1 MARGAPF
8 RQSAIT
14 RVLRGAKAAGMEV
27 GRFEVD
33 PETGKIVV
41 FASDESKNEK
51 VNGEVE
57 QWLAKHAQKA

>member
-1 MARGAPF
+1 MARGTSL

-14 RVLRGAKAAGMEV
+14 RVLRAAKAAGMDV

-41 FASDESKNEK
+41 FASDGSKNER

-57 QWLAKHAQKA
+57 QWLEKHAH